1 MLSVK
6 YSLGIPS
13 PPSSPSSSFSP
24 SSSSIH
30 DIGYLLSYLPWHNPA
45 SHKLPLDQQQLQ
57 QLTFFFGSVC
67 FGLRLVRLA
76 AAVAAARDLRFN
88 TSTHTLSLPLSVTMA
103 VTGKT
108 GDGKVSPTRALVAT
122 VFTFV
127 AAHWIITLV
136 SLFVVRAAYK
146 RYASPLRK
154 YPGPFLASF
163 SRLWKVFSTAS
174 GRTHL
179 DHVELHRKYG
189 PIVRIAPNEVS
200 VASPEAART
209 LLSAGK
215 RFFKTPFYGVFPPP
229 ENPDIFTETREDVH
243 AMKKR
248 VANVPYSMA
257 AMQQLSPFINDTIE
271 LLAKKIGEH
280 IDNNKGIFDLG
291 AYLHYF
297 AFDVLGEVAFS
308 RSFGF
313 LAEGRDVDN
322 AIKTIDKSQ
331 TYNGIVGQVPEL
343 DHVLRRNP
351 LWQFIPWLST
361 KNALITRMALEEMA
375 RRQPFDKDSAGLL
388 RTGDGR
394 QDLMASLIQG
404 HLKDP
409 ERFREG
415 DVFAV
420 AHGAI
425 FAGSDSTASTMQSF
439 FWHILADRRVYEAI
453 VQEME
458 AAVSNGAVPP
468 SGNISWNE
476 AQNLNY
482 LQACLKEAM
491 RVRPAVGLNITRL
504 VPPEGAELDG
514 EHYPGGVA
522 IAVNGWVLH
531 RDKDVFG
538 QDAEEFRPERWLEDE
553 ERAKR
558 MERYMF
564 QVFFFFSSHSPSF
577 LSRRELTEIITLV
590 WRRQPSLHWEKSR
603 SARNQQGRSPIVA

>member
-1 MLSVK
+1 MGVLKTRQGTGPSTL
-6 YSLGIPS
+6 LGTALA
-13 PPSSPSSSFSP
+13 F
-24 SSSSIH
+24 
-30 DIGYLLSYLPWHNPA
+30 A
-45 SHKLPLDQQQLQ
+45 S
-57 QLTFFFGSVC
+57 
-67 FGLRLVRLA
+67 
-76 AAVAAARDLRFN
+76 
-88 TSTHTLSLPLSVTMA
+88 
-103 VTGKT
+103 
-108 GDGKVSPTRALVAT
+108 
-122 VFTFV
+122 
-127 AAHWIITLV
+127 AHWLLV
-136 SLFVVRAAYK
+136 LTISLVVRALYK

-154 YPGPFLASF
+154 YPGPFLASVT
-163 SRLWKVFSTAS
+163 RLWKVRSVAS

-179 DHVELHRKYG
+179 EHIALHRRYG
-189 PIVRIAPNEVS
+189 PVVRIAPGEVS
-200 VASPEAART
+200 VSSPEAART

-257 AMQQLSPFINDTIE
+257 AMQQLSPFINDSIE
-271 LLAKKIGEH
+271 LLVRKIDEH
-280 IDNNKGIFDLG
+280 IAQARGVFDLG
-291 AYLHYF
+291 DYLHYF

-322 AIKTIDKSQ
+322 AIKTIDNSQ

-343 DHVLRRNP
+343 DYLLRRNP
-351 LWQFIPWLST
+351 LWQFVPWLST

-439 FWHILADRRVYEAI
+439 FWHILDSIPVYQSILREIEEAVRTGVIPAD
-453 VQEME
+453 
-458 AAVSNGAVPP
+458 
-468 SGNISWNE
+468 GNLTWNQ
-476 AQNLNY
+476 AQNLPY

-514 EHYPGGVA
+514 HFFPGGTS
-522 IAVNGWVLH
+522 IACNGWVLH

-538 QDAEEFRPERWLEDE
+538 QDADDFRPERWLEDE
-553 ERAKR
+553 EKAKR

-564 QVFFFFSSHSPSF
+564 QFGGGSHLCIGRNLALLEINKVVPRLLRDYRFELAHPGRPLKANASFFVVQSGLEVHI
-577 LSRRELTEIITLV
+577 R
-590 WRRQPSLHWEKSR
+590 K
-603 SARNQQGRSPIVA
+603 A

>member
-1 MLSVK
+1 MGVL
-6 YSLGIPS
+6 
-13 PPSSPSSSFSP
+13 
-24 SSSSIH
+24 H
-30 DIGYLLSYLPWHNPA
+30 PA
-45 SHKLPLDQQQLQ
+45 RE
-57 QLTFFFGSVC
+57 G
-67 FGLRLVRLA
+67 
-76 AAVAAARDLRFN
+76 
-88 TSTHTLSLPLSVTMA
+88 
-103 VTGKT
+103 
-108 GDGKVSPTRALVAT
+108 SPTHALLTTAVGLITTHWPLILLTTLLIRALY
-122 VFTFV
+122 
-127 AAHWIITLV
+127 
-136 SLFVVRAAYK
+136 R

-154 YPGPFLASF
+154 YPGPFLASI

-179 DHVELHRKYG
+179 DHIALHRKYG
-189 PIVRIAPNEVS
+189 PVVRIAPNEVS
-200 VASPEAART
+200 VSSPEAARM

-215 RFFKTPFYGVFPPP
+215 RFYKTPFYGVFPPP

-271 LLAKKIGEH
+271 LFMKKIEEH
-280 IDNNKGIFDLG
+280 IAGDKGVFDLG
-291 AYLHYF
+291 DYLHYF

-313 LAEGRDVDN
+313 LAEGRDVDD
-322 AIKTIDKSQ
+322 AIKTIDRSQ

-343 DHVLRRNP
+343 DHLLRRNP
-351 LWQFIPWLST
+351 LWKFVPWLST

-375 RRQPFDKDSAGLL
+375 RRQPFDKDNAGLL
-388 RTGDGR
+388 RNGDGR

-409 ERFREG
+409 QRFGEG

-439 FWHILADRRVYEAI
+439 FWHILSDRRVYSLILAELTEA
-453 VQEME
+453 VRT
-458 AAVSNGAVPP
+458 GAIPA
-468 SGNISWNE
+468 SGNLTWNQSQGL
-476 AQNLNY
+476 AY

-514 EHYPGGVA
+514 HFFPGGTTVA
-522 IAVNGWVLH
+522 CNGWVLH
-531 RDKDVFG
+531 RDREVFG
-538 QDAEEFRPERWLEDE
+538 QDADVYRPERWLEDE
-553 ERAKR
+553 ERGKR

-564 QVFFFFSSHSPSF
+564 QFGGGSHLCIGRNLALLEINKVVPRLLRDYRFELAHPGRPLKANASFFVVQSG
-577 LSRRELTEIITLV
+577 LEV
-590 WRRQPSLHWEKSR
+590 YVKK
-603 SARNQQGRSPIVA
+603 A